1 MEQDTGMEQL
11 KESEEENTSDW
22 NQNRGQQVE
31 RTPPNLLIYQS
42 SPPDP
47 IAHTLESALQSPSL
61 PRPRTHSNFYQSL
74 HRPRVLPLWLQPLP
88 AHCLAGLRR
97 DLPCCF
103 LAARSSFQYAP
114 PEAGAQGAAPREAT
128 GYRDG
133 AGQTM
138 KG

>member
-31 RTPPNLLIYQS
+31 RTHRGPGPTRIATSPFTVPGS
-42 SPPDP
+42 SPCG
-47 IAHTLESALQSPSL
+47 SSP
-61 PRPRTHSNFYQSL
+61 
-74 HRPRVLPLWLQPLP
+74 VP